1 MYIDEKSKI
10 SKKLETY
17 LANLELMG
25 FIAYLDAYKEDDVDS
40 SESDTEERT
49 DREENYDTESEE
61 EPEEPSEERTDR
73 EENYDTE
80 SEEEPEEPSEETC
93 DSETSVEE
101 DTVE

>member
-1 MYIDEKSKI
+1 MNIEEKSKI
-10 SKKLETY
+10 SKEELEVY
-17 LANLELMG
+17 LAYLRLMG

-49 DREENYDTESEE
+49 DREEDYDTESEE
-61 EPEEPSEERTDR
+61 EPEVSSEEI
-73 EENYDTE
+73 Y
-80 SEEEPEEPSEETC
+80 

>member
-61 EPEEPSEERTDR
+61 EPEEPSEET
-73 EENYDTE
+73 Y
-80 SEEEPEEPSEETC
+80 